1 MYRGHYGNCSRGGHS
16 GARGNSWSMAEAE
29 MPAIGVAEAETPATP
44 TILAET
50 SKPLKGEWL

>member
-1 MYRGHYGNCSRGGHS
+1 
-16 GARGNSWSMAEAE
+16 MAEAE

-50 SKPLKGEWL
+50 SKPLKGEYGFELLIS